1 MNFVRKML
9 FCSMLIGLIVTY
21 PVAAQIDYSEKL
33 PINPDVTIGEFDNG
47 LRYYIKENK
56 KPENRAVIWLAVN
69 AGSVLEEDNQQGLA
83 HLVEHMAFNG
93 TNNYKKHEI
102 IDFLESIGMQFGPEI
117 NAYTSFDKTVYML
130 QIPSDS
136 TEIVEKGFDILEDW
150 AFNISFEDAEVDKER
165 GVVIEEWRLGRGAQM
180 RMLDKQL
187 PIIFKDSKYANRLP
201 IGKKEIL
208 ETFEYETLKSFY
220 NDWYRPGLMAVIA
233 VGDFE
238 KELIE
243 KIIKQHFGNIPTK
256 QNPKERIVFDV
267 PDHKEP
273 LFAIA
278 SDPEAT
284 RNSVSLYYKH
294 DVEEQINIGDYR
306 NYIITN
312 IFNNML
318 NLRFQELT
326 KKADPPFLY
335 AYSGKG
341 RFVKS
346 KEVYFIGSGVK
357 ENGIERG
364 LEALLT
370 EAERVKKFG
379 FTQSEFERSK
389 ISTLRRMEKALTEK
403 DKTESRRFASECL
416 NNFLQDEPMPGL
428 ENEFEYTKTF
438 LPGITI
444 EEVNKIADKYIRDD
458 NLVVKVDLPEK
469 EGVKVPTEEEL
480 LTIIMAVDKKE
491 ITEYVDAVSDEPLLA
506 NIPEP
511 ANIIAEKKIDKIGS
525 TEIKLE
531 NGITVLLKPTDFK
544 NDEIQFK
551 GYSLGGTSL
560 ASDEDY
566 VSASVATSLIGESG
580 LGNFSSVELQKKLT
594 GKIVRVNPFIGN
606 LTEGISGSASA
617 KDIETMFQLL
627 YLYFTSPR
635 IDSTA
640 FQSYITKMKGFIEN
654 RSASPEAAYYD
665 TVNVIMSK
673 HHYRSRPWNVEL
685 LNEIDMIQSQK
696 FYKERFADA
705 GDFKFVFVGNF
716 EVEKIKPLIQIY
728 LGNLPVQDKDEMWRD
743 TEILPP
749 DGVINKTV
757 YKGMEEKGRV
767 RIIFTGPFEWNDM
780 NDFELDAMI
789 DMFNIKLRKVLRE
802 DMSGTYGVG
811 VRGGGSKVPREG
823 YRIDISWGCDP
834 TRIDELTEAV
844 IVQIDSLKLEPP
856 KENYVTKVREGLLR
870 EYETNLK
877 KNRYWLNSF
886 YNNYFFEREL
896 TEILTYPDLYNS
908 LTPEMIQNAA
918 IKYFNMDNY
927 VKVVLKPEGSKN
939 ENK

>member
-886 YNNYFFEREL
+886 YNSYFFEREL